1 MALNLNSLRLF
12 LAVATHGGFSRAAR
26 LTGVS
31 QPAISKAVRL
41 LEQQG
46 GAQLLVRAPAGV
58 VLTEAGRLL
67 LEHARALF
75 AEERSA
81 DERRRRSAGSATAC
95 CASARAPRCPHTS
108 CRRSSVSCTGPI
120 RGSTS
125 LSANAR
131 AVLGAVLEHQVE
143 LGLVEGP
150 VHDGRLEVRPWRED
164 ELLVVA
170 APGHPLTRKRGVTG
184 AQLMEELLLLRE
196 EGAGTR
202 DVTLA
207 ALRRRRWTPTRSFEV
222 NSTEAIKGLVA
233 AGVGWA
239 VLSARAVRDELQ
251 VGRLKRIDVPDFA
264 LRRTLSWVRWRARR
278 ASARRRPPSGA
289 WPRGSPTPE
298 GSTQP
303 SRHSIELGQ
312 GRRGALARL
321 PHEKLRPEIRHL
333 RFLFREGTWARQAGG
348 PDLRVEGSIT
358 RRNGLRSARVR
369 KSRTRPT
376 GESVRANPA
385 VVRPRAAEVDRSTEE
400 RRPAVPRFAVIGDPI
415 AHSASPPCSVARR
428 PPQRRPGSEP
438 SRPSRA
444 PGCGLGDGG
453 GARWPLGRAV
463 VVTIPHKQ
471 DALVLA
477 DRADPRAARLGASEL
492 HRPMLRM
499 ARGWPTTP
507 TWRA

>member
-26 LTGVS
+26 VTGVS

-81 DERRRRSAGSATAC
+81 EERLEALRGLRHGVLRVG
-95 CASARAPRCPHTS
+95 ASTTLASYFLPPILGELYRAHP
-108 CRRSSVSCTGPI
+108 GI
-120 RGSTS
+120 DLQL

-150 VHDGRLEVRPWRED
+150 VHDGRLEIRPWRED

-264 LRRTLSWVRWRARR
+264 LRRSLSWVRWRARR
-278 ASARRRPPSGA
+278 LGPAATAFRSLA
-289 WPRGSPTPE
+289 E
-298 GSTQP
+298 GFTY
-303 SRHSIELGQ
+303 
-312 GRRGALARL
+312 A
-321 PHEKLRPEIRHL
+321 
-333 RFLFREGTWARQAGG
+333 
-348 PDLRVEGSIT
+348 
-358 RRNGLRSARVR
+358 
-369 KSRTRPT
+369 
-376 GESVRANPA
+376 
-385 VVRPRAAEVDRSTEE
+385 
-400 RRPAVPRFAVIGDPI
+400 
-415 AHSASPPCSVARR
+415 
-428 PPQRRPGSEP
+428 
-438 SRPSRA
+438 
-444 PGCGLGDGG
+444 
-453 GARWPLGRAV
+453 
-463 VVTIPHKQ
+463 
-471 DALVLA
+471 
-477 DRADPRAARLGASEL
+477 
-492 HRPMLRM
+492 
-499 ARGWPTTP
+499 
-507 TWRA
+507 